1 MANFL
6 PFGPFYV
13 PRRLL
18 KSADP
23 YQICTDS
30 SRATRAHHGKDIH
43 RSVPGVYCR
52 FCGKAIRL
60 SRAFI
65 MKKTVDAEKEETS
78 VREFS
83 SSLFRARCRSCQEEA
98 TYTLG
103 QIVEFP
109 DRQPETS

>member
-23 YQICTDS
+23 YQTCAKS
-30 SRATRAHHGKDIH
+30 SRATHAHHGKDIH
-43 RSVPGVYCR
+43 RSIPGVYCR
-52 FCGKAIRL
+52 FCGEAIRL

-65 MKKTVDAEKEETS
+65 MKKTVDAGKEE
-78 VREFS
+78 FS
-83 SSLFRARCRSCQEEA
+83 ASLFRATCRSCQEEA

-109 DRQPETS
+109 NRQPETS